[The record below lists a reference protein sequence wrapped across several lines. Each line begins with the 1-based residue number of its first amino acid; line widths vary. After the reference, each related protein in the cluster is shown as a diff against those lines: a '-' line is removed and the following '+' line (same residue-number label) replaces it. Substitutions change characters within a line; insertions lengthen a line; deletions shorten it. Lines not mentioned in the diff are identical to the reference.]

1 MAQTTKLELS
11 QLLAARNKELEAAR
25 LRIAEL
31 EGDVVALKTK
41 LAVVPA
47 TQAPR
52 PAYQVPAPSCA
63 QIAFRVR
70 LAAARELAMR
80 TGQSVVA

>member
-31 EGDVVALKTK
+31 EGDVVALKAK

-52 PAYQVPAPSCA
+52 PAYQSPAPSCA
-63 QIAFRVR
+63 QIAFRAR
-70 LAAARELAMR
+70 LAAAREAAMT
-80 TGQSVVA
+80 TGKSVVA